1 MSISS
6 TSQTHT
12 MCQNVDFWNET
23 PTTNNSEWRAFIEK
37 DIAFIVIIIY
47 ECKIFDWQN
56 AALCQ
61 NHKFSDLR
69 LYVLTQLK
77 ISNIPTNEILD
88 TEWIN
93 KNSIR
98 FQWIFW
104 HIALYVP
111 NWVHVQFWSSAKI
124 HQTSLRFQDRIRY
137 YKDVICR
144 SFQFQNILDI
154 QIL

>member
-1 MSISS
+1 
-6 TSQTHT
+6 

-23 PTTNNSEWRAFIEK
+23 PTTNNSEK

-47 ECKIFDWQN
+47 ECKIFNWQN

-88 TEWIN
+88 TE
-93 KNSIR
+93 
-98 FQWIFW
+98 
-104 HIALYVP
+104 
-111 NWVHVQFWSSAKI
+111 
-124 HQTSLRFQDRIRY
+124 
-137 YKDVICR
+137 
-144 SFQFQNILDI
+144 
-154 QIL
+154 